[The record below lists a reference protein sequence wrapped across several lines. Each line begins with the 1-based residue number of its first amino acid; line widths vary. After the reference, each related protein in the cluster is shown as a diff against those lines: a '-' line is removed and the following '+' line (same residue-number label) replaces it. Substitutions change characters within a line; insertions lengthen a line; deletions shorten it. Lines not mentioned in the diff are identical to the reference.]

1 MHRELTAFA
10 LIVAFAGAAL
20 AHSGVQ
26 NPKVKAWMANM
37 ELIAEQTKLIGG
49 MAKGATAFD
58 ADAAEAALAL
68 IAARAEEIPALFAE
82 EADDPKSE
90 SLPLI
95 WTQWDDFEREAA
107 SLVEIAAKSKVET
120 LDDLRVALRDVG
132 ATCKSCHG
140 TYRE

>member
-1 MHRELTAFA
+1 MRREIAAFT
-10 LIVAFAGAAL
+10 LILAFTGAAL
-20 AHSGVQ
+20 AHTGVKD
-26 NPKVKAWMANM
+26 PKVKAWMANM

-49 MAKGATAFD
+49 MAKGTTAFD
-58 ADAAEAALAL
+58 PSAAEAALIL

-82 EADDPKSE
+82 EASDPKSE

-95 WTQWDDFEREAA
+95 WRQWDDFEREAA
-107 SLVEIAAKSKVET
+107 SLVEIAANAKIKT
-120 LDDLRVALRDVG
+120 LDDLQTALGHIG